1 MGPAIQWKEDND
13 GDTTKIREVSAKYQ
27 ALKESALEQFVD
39 AEGKPFTQKSWAAA
53 YWRAVHFKAT
63 PLSTGSLVFN
73 LFREEILLDLQENPD
88 TLPYISVFNVH
99 KQVPNVWS
107 RGEWKGQNV
116 LIRIVQ
122 RMKPPAGKQPA
133 RMELGI
139 DMRYPD
145 STRNP
150 GYLPLGW
157 VAENYKS
164 KVAIGET
171 REMRIYTDGKYMD
184 EGGNIITKSVRLY
197 NQSLTQEQIDFL
209 NGDMP
214 AGLYGP
220 EDFGLPPN

>member
-1 MGPAIQWKEDND
+1 
-13 GDTTKIREVSAKYQ
+13 
-27 ALKESALEQFVD
+27 
-39 AEGKPFTQKSWAAA
+39 
-53 YWRAVHFKAT
+53 
-63 PLSTGSLVFN
+63 LS
-73 LFREEILLDLQENPD
+73 
-88 TLPYISVFNVH
+88 
-99 KQVPNVWS
+99 
-107 RGEWKGQNV
+107 
-116 LIRIVQ
+116 
-122 RMKPPAGKQPA
+122 PP
-133 RMELGI
+133 E
-139 DMRYPD
+139 PD